1 MEKEQLQKRFRELAQ
16 PLVEFLQKNY
26 HPHAKI
32 IIDCSSAEIV
42 EGVIGEPFEIND

>member
-1 MEKEQLQKRFRELAQ
+1 MNKEQLQKQFRELAQ

-32 IIDCSSAEIV
+32 IIDCTSAEIV
-42 EGVIGEPFEIND
+42 EGLVGEPFEMND